1 MALVRTDAGALHE
14 CAVANLSERGAFLR
28 TGADIGIRQELK
40 VELLDLVVRAHV
52 LFVCSEPKGVVVAFD
67 ADLEARTVL
76 MQAEDD
82 VEVLP
87 GQGVEVGDPW
97 GEDTAAGVILDAD
110 VSTPEIGEATMEA
123 LDAIDVEE
131 PIPPTLSADDLMP
144 FEPAPAAD
152 AASGGLDPMLFAAAM
167 IDDSSGQPPGDA
179 LPMLEPLDVPE
190 PGPLPEISVD
200 LSDLADFASDLADP
214 GPSTAAEAAQ
224 PLPVQ
229 ALVPEPFEADL
240 SEPALA
246 EPQLPVAEPAVAEPA
261 QVLIPDPP
269 APAADIRQT
278 ETELPPVKA
287 PTPAPRVVDS
297 AAPPASAQTP
307 AAPAPASVEM
317 PQAASSAP
325 PPASAASPE
334 PESLEVEGDPVPTT
348 DLPSLERD
356 GFTVNFDS
364 VEAYK
369 AQFEHS
375 LKHGGLVVSAD
386 ALAIGTQRMLALK
399 VPGADVYTVSA
410 RVVFYETGKLGFML
424 DSFALHRSRLQGLA
438 G

>member
-28 TGADIGIRQELK
+28 TAADIGIRQELK

-67 ADLEARTVL
+67 AELEARTVL
-76 MQAEDD
+76 MQAEDQ

-87 GQGVEVGDPW
+87 GQGVEIGADPW
-97 GEDTAAGVILDAD
+97 GEDTAAGVTLEADAA
-110 VSTPEIGEATMEA
+110 SPEIGEATMEA
-123 LDAIDVEE
+123 LDAIDIEE
-131 PIPPTLSADDLMP
+131 PIPPALSADDLMP
-144 FEPAPAAD
+144 FEPEPAAEE
-152 AASGGLDPMLFAAAM
+152 SPGGLDPMLFAAAM

-179 LPMLEPLDVPE
+179 LPILEPLDVPE

-214 GPSTAAEAAQ
+214 GPSTAAEAAE
-224 PLPVQ
+224 PLPVE
-229 ALVPEPFEADL
+229 ALVPEPPEADL
-240 SEPALA
+240 SEPALP
-246 EPQLPVAEPAVAEPA
+246 EPEVPVAEAA

-269 APAADIRQT
+269 APAADIRKT

-287 PTPAPRVVDS
+287 PTPAPQVVE
-297 AAPPASAQTP
+297 
-307 AAPAPASVEM
+307 PAPASPSVE
-317 PQAASSAP
+317 AAAA
-325 PPASAASPE
+325 PASAEVPAATSNSEPE
-334 PESLEVEGDPVPTT
+334 PSALEVEGDPVPTT

-356 GFTVNFDS
+356 GFTVNFES

-424 DSFALHRSRLQGLA
+424 DSFALHRNRLQGLA

>member
-28 TGADIGIRQELK
+28 TAADIGIRQELK

-87 GQGVEVGDPW
+87 GQGVEIGDPW
-97 GEDTAAGVILDAD
+97 GEDTAAGVVLDAD
-110 VSTPEIGEATMEA
+110 ASSPELGEATMEA
-123 LDAIDVEE
+123 LDAIDIEE

-144 FEPAPAAD
+144 FEPEPAAEE
-152 AASGGLDPMLFAAAM
+152 ASDGLDPMLFAAAM

-179 LPMLEPLDVPE
+179 LPMLEPLDAVE

-214 GPSTAAEAAQ
+214 GPSTAAEAAD
-224 PLPVQ
+224 PLPVE
-229 ALVPEPFEADL
+229 ALIPELAEADL
-240 SEPALA
+240 SEPALPESA
-246 EPQLPVAEPAVAEPA
+246 PPEPEVPVAEAA

-287 PTPAPRVVDS
+287 PTPAPRAVETTP
-297 AAPPASAQTP
+297 PPASVEMR
-307 AAPAPASVEM
+307 AAPAPASVEL
-317 PQAASSAP
+317 PAAAP
-325 PPASAASPE
+325 AAPAPAATSPE
-334 PESLEVEGDPVPTT
+334 PEPLEVEGDPVPTT

-356 GFTVNFDS
+356 GFTVNFES

-424 DSFALHRSRLQGLA
+424 DSFALHRNRLQGLA